1 MKKQVKVKVEKRGKS
16 PVLKKE
22 GTMRRQSIGKCLI
35 ISVAM
40 FGCILLATGESR
52 AQKAAPYPVG
62 AVFDLTGIISSIGG
76 PEKRGLEIAVEAVNT
91 AGGVN
96 GRQLKM
102 TVYDSESNATK
113 GVTETKRLIDVDK
126 VIAGL
131 GYSSTGVSMAAIQ
144 TVESGKIVMLSAGAS
159 EKIWIP
165 TNKWVFNVV
174 PRQREASIPMLLD
187 VLQQRGAKKIAY
199 INIDNTFGQTGREVF
214 DWAVKEMKIIPAI
227 IEKYAVG
234 STDVGPQMTHI
245 KAAGADGLLITGQM
259 ADTVMVIKNA
269 RDQGFTGPIVADY
282 SIVGPEFIDL
292 AGKYGEGIV
301 TTSIKTLV
309 APDLPDNDPQK
320 KVAMDLYNKY
330 TKQYGAFSLYAGHG
344 WDEVYLLVTALKK
357 VDPKLDPAKDADLVK
372 IRAQVRD
379 NLETI
384 KGFVGQNGIFNYS
397 PENHNGLGPKC
408 YVPVVVENGKWRLYK
423 GK

>member
-1 MKKQVKVKVEKRGKS
+1 
-16 PVLKKE
+16 
-22 GTMRRQSIGKCLI
+22 MRRQSVRMYLI
-35 ISVAM
+35 ISVVV
-40 FGCILLATGESR
+40 FGCLLFATGESR

-62 AVFDLTGIISSIGG
+62 AVFDLTGIISSIGA
-76 PEKRGLEIAVEAVNT
+76 PEKRGLEIAVEAVNA

-131 GYSSTGVSMAAIQ
+131 GYSSTGVTMAAIQ
-144 TVESGKIVMLSAGAS
+144 TVESGNMVMLGGGAS

-165 TNKWVFNVV
+165 TKKWVFTVV
-174 PRQREASIPMLLD
+174 PRQREASIPVLLE

-214 DWAVKEMKIIPAI
+214 DWAVKEMKITPAI

-330 TKQYGAFSLYAGHG
+330 TKQYGTFSLYAGHG
-344 WDEVYLLVTALKK
+344 WDQLYLLVTALKK

-397 PENHNGLGPKC
+397 PDNHNGLGPKC

-423 GK
+423 NR

>member
-1 MKKQVKVKVEKRGKS
+1 
-16 PVLKKE
+16 
-22 GTMRRQSIGKCLI
+22 MRRLTVTRYVLGSLLVIGF
-35 ISVAM
+35 V
-40 FGCILLATGESR
+40 LLAVGESR

-76 PEKRGLEIAVEAVNT
+76 PEKRGLEIAIEAVNA

-96 GRQLKM
+96 ARQLKM

-113 GVTETKRLIDVDK
+113 GVTETKRLMDVDK

-144 TVESGKIVMLSAGAS
+144 TVESGKMVMISAGAS

-214 DWAVKEMKIIPAI
+214 DWAVKEMKITPAI
-227 IEKYAVG
+227 VEKYAVG

-269 RDQGFTGPIVADY
+269 RDMGFTGPIVADY

-309 APDLPDNDPQK
+309 APDLPDNDVQK
-320 KVAMDLYNKY
+320 KVAMDLYSKY

-372 IRAQVRD
+372 IRAQLRD

-397 PENHNGLGPKC
+397 PDNHNGLGPKC

-423 GK
+423 GR